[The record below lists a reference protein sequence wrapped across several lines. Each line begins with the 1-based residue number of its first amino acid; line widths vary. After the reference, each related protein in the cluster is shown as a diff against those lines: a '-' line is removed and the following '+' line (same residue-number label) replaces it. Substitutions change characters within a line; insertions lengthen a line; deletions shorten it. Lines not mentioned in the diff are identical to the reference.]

1 MVTIEA
7 ATSGDMDTVTDLWV
21 ELACDQRAH
30 GSHFLPDENRD
41 TIRDSVARHVIENTL
56 LVARETD
63 IVGFVMFDLQSGMY
77 EQATTRGIIQNV
89 YVEPEHRDSGIGSE
103 LLDAAETALVERG
116 AERLALEVMAK
127 NKNAR
132 RLYQSRGYEPH
143 RIELEKSVEND
154 NHSKE

>member
-7 ATSGDMDTVTDLWV
+7 ATSADMDTVTDLWV
-21 ELACDQRAH
+21 ELARDQRAH
-30 GSHFLPDENRD
+30 GSHLLPDENRS
-41 TIRDSVARHVIENTL
+41 TIRDSVARHIIENTL
-56 LVARETD
+56 LVARD
-63 IVGFVMFDLQSGMY
+63 GGIVGFVMFDLQSGMY

-89 YVEPEHRDSGIGSE
+89 YVEPGHRDSGIGSM

-127 NKNAR
+127 NENAR
-132 RLYQSRGYEPH
+132 RLYRNRGYEPH

>member
-7 ATSGDMDTVTDLWV
+7 ATSADIDAITDRWV
-21 ELACDQRAH
+21 ELARDQRAH
-30 GSHFLPDENRD
+30 GSHLMPDENRD
-41 TIRDSVARHVIENTL
+41 TIHDSVARHVIENSL
-56 LVARETD
+56 FVARDEG
-63 IVGFVMFDLQSGMY
+63 IVGFVMFNLQSGMY

-103 LLDAAETALVERG
+103 LLDAAEKALVERG

-127 NKNAR
+127 NESAR
-132 RLYQSRGYEPH
+132 RLYRSRGYEPH
-143 RIELEKSVEND
+143 RIELEKSLEND